1 MKIIVCI
8 LAIAA
13 IIFVGTVSAA
23 PGLPDSFYGSLYL
36 NGNQAPAGTVITAT
50 INGEPRGE
58 ITTTVTGQYGD
69 AGNFDPKLNV
79 VATEAEAAS
88 GNATITFFV
97 GGVQAFQTVP
107 FKSGGGEKL
116 DLIANEKA
124 FATGIT
130 VAATYS
136 AAGSSSVVSNSSGGY
151 NSGGS
156 GSSVQGVAGT
166 TTPATASRS
175 SVYYNIDGPQTTT
188 AMTAI
193 PTTSATSSPSTTTVP
208 NTKKAGMGPL
218 SMIFLVVSIIAMFGI
233 ISRSNYFRNRK

>member
-1 MKIIVCI
+1 MRIIVCI
-8 LAIAA
+8 LAISA
-13 IIFVGTVSAA
+13 IILVGTVAAA
-23 PGLPDSFYGSLYL
+23 PGLPDSFYGSVYL
-36 NGNQAPAGTVITAT
+36 NGNQAPAGTVIVAK

-79 VATEAEAAS
+79 AATEVEAAS

-116 DLIANEKA
+116 DLIANAKA
-124 FATGIT
+124 FGSETT

-136 AAGSSSVVSNSSGGY
+136 SSGSSAVVSNGVGEYSRE
-151 NSGGS
+151 GS
-156 GSSVQGVAGT
+156 TSSVQGVAGT

-175 SVYYNIDGPQTTT
+175 SVYYNIDGPQTTPAIT
-188 AMTAI
+188 LI
-193 PTTSATSSPSTTTVP
+193 PTTVSPSSPSVTTVP
-208 NTKKAGMGPL
+208 TTKKAGMGSY
-218 SMIFLVVSIIAMFGI
+218 SMMFLVTSIIAMFGI
-233 ISRSNYFRNRK
+233 ISRSTNFRNRK